1 MATKD
6 LIGLTLLLFAIPA
19 SVIVCCLSQRARDAA
34 FFLMIA
40 LGVFSDRLSMNFDS
54 HYWYRGSTTGFEYSV
69 MDVLAVGVLAGS
81 VLLPRSGGKA
91 WFLAG
96 GFHPDVFVFRLR
108 LRERRLR

>member
-40 LGVFSDRLSMNFDS
+40 LGVFSDRLSMIS
-54 HYWYRGSTTGFEYSV
+54 TATTGIVARQPALNTQSWTCWPSGARRLGSV
-69 MDVLAVGVLAGS
+69 AASGERRWFWPAGS
-81 VLLPRSGGKA
+81 P
-91 WFLAG
+91 
-96 GFHPDVFVFRLR
+96 
-108 LRERRLR
+108 